1 MGLELALPVVI
12 FLWLGHRMD
21 SWLGNETPWF
31 MLVGA
36 LLGGVV
42 GLYVFLRRLLPGQRG
57 AEKG

>member
-1 MGLELALPVVI
+1 
-12 FLWLGHRMD
+12 
-21 SWLGNETPWF
+21 